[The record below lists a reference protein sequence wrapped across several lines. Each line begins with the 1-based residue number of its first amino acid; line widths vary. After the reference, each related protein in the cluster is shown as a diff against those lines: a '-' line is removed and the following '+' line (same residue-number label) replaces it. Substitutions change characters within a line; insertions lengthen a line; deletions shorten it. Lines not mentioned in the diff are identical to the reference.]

1 MRVSLTAGIRGIPRS
16 GAPVAHLS
24 ILTSAVV
31 VWALW
36 MLLVDMVIPVKGY
49 LSCSR
54 RDVVRKPVPST
65 LKMMTL
71 FLRSPRTHLN
81 YKPRI
86 DVPTVAVPSVVTVD
100 KNVVVLP
107 QNTLSETESVGN
119 NSVDDEA
126 NIDPGLP
133 PSYAYLAA
141 SEALWAVQKMW
152 SYLRKQ
158 FDKFGNRVPQD
169 KPVLVPPPR
178 KPRMPAFLE
187 EDDSSLTEE
196 YWLVLKR
203 TRSILKKHVVTSIQR
218 SILLATYMTTT
229 LITMHHTNR
238 IIPAMTEQQ
247 VKESYKEAKY
257 NGKGLITKCSTMV
270 SSKYLLMFVAAD
282 GVVNDRCIRLKL

>member
-24 ILTSAVV
+24 ILTSVLV

-36 MLLVDMVIPVKGY
+36 MLLVDMVIPVNGC
-49 LSCSR
+49 LWCSR
-54 RDVVRKPVPST
+54 RNVVRKPVPST

-107 QNTLSETESVGN
+107 QNTLSETVGN
-119 NSVDDEA
+119 NSEA

-158 FDKFGNRVPQD
+158 FDKFGNRVPQE

-218 SILLATYMTTT
+218 SILLATHMTTM

-247 VKESYKEAKY
+247 VKESYIEAKY

-282 GVVNDRCIRLKL
+282 GVVNDRGIRVKL